1 MPKQSRDMRHRAIHA
16 QSSFGSRTDVGCVR
30 ERNED
35 SLVVSPPLFAVADG
49 MGGHAAGDVASET
62 AVETLQKFAPTSAN
76 VEDLGQ
82 AVINANM
89 AVIEESRK
97 AGLEGMGTTMT
108 AAVIEKSRIAIAHV
122 GDSRAYLLHHGRLQQ
137 ITRDH
142 SLMADMIEA
151 GRITPEEARHHPNRS
166 IITRA
171 LGSDPAMQP
180 DLYDLTASPG
190 DRLLL
195 CSDGLYSMVED
206 EQIQSILA
214 RTRDPQRCASALVN
228 AAIAAGG
235 LDNTTVIVV
244 DITGDSIEQ
253 RKKKVFRS
261 RMGMVALILAL
272 LAIVGTAAFALSSYI
287 NNSAYLIT
295 EDGKVAVYQGID
307 DEFLGMPLSHLDRVT
322 DVKVDDLEAG
332 VQVRLEEGIA
342 LDSLDEANNII
353 NQYEEYVAQQ
363 QEAESAKNSK
373 KKGGRE

>member
-1 MPKQSRDMRHRAIHA
+1 MPKKSRDMRHRAIHA

-180 DLYDLTASPG
+180 DLYELTASPG

>member
-180 DLYDLTASPG
+180 DLYELTASPG

-353 NQYEEYVAQQ
+353 NQSEEYVAQQ

>member
-1 MPKQSRDMRHRAIHA
+1 MPKQSRDMRRRAIHA

-180 DLYDLTASPG
+180 DLYELTASPG

>member
-180 DLYDLTASPG
+180 DLSELTASPG

-214 RTRDPQRCASALVN
+214 RTRDSQRCASALVN

>member
-1 MPKQSRDMRHRAIHA
+1 MRHRAIHA

-180 DLYDLTASPG
+180 DLYELTASPG

>member
-180 DLYDLTASPG
+180 DLYELTASPG

-272 LAIVGTAAFALSSYI
+272 LAIVGTAAFALSSYT

>member
-180 DLYDLTASPG
+180 DLYELTASPG

-287 NNSAYLIT
+287 HNSAYLIT